1 MACAV
6 VATACVDAD
15 DRAAKTT
22 TLTAHDAID
31 IYLAK
36 ASRSARDSST
46 SVLSKRYNITMKAVR
61 DVWNLRTWAWATMPY
76 WMRSDLAK
84 FLRKH
89 LCTQCQRKG
98 VTSLASACKDC
109 AKPRRRGRP
118 CLRSVFC
125 ASLRSDTADPS
136 LATRTNAHGQQS
148 MQTSQQTRPSPWH
161 DRATI
166 AYPVTHHSV
175 PTVQVSHEDDV
186 DNWLRQADLH
196 TNVGMQAW
204 DGWTPPVT
212 TSVASKALSIKD
224 HAFAPAAGTAEVAG
238 WTPVT
243 NTHMHTY
250 VHMKGT
256 SSVTVQ
262 RLRIPAWNELSAH
275 GFSESESIDLS
286 NDQVFSAID
295 LYMDQMFSQVIT
307 SSYPLPISSSSSEAS
322 MPVLHADCISDNGG
336 LWRYEDPFASDV
348 MPMM

>member
-1 MACAV
+1 MAMARAV

-15 DRAAKTT
+15 DRAATT

-36 ASRSARDSST
+36 ASCSARDGST

-61 DVWNLRTWAWATMPY
+61 DVWNLRTWAWTTMPY
-76 WMRSDLAK
+76 WTRSDLAK

-148 MQTSQQTRPSPWH
+148 MQTSLQTRPSPWH

-186 DNWLRQADLH
+186 DNWLRQADL
-196 TNVGMQAW
+196 Q
-204 DGWTPPVT
+204 
-212 TSVASKALSIKD
+212 SL
-224 HAFAPAAGTAEVAG
+224 
-238 WTPVT
+238 
-243 NTHMHTY
+243 
-250 VHMKGT
+250 
-256 SSVTVQ
+256 
-262 RLRIPAWNELSAH
+262 
-275 GFSESESIDLS
+275 
-286 NDQVFSAID
+286 
-295 LYMDQMFSQVIT
+295 
-307 SSYPLPISSSSSEAS
+307 
-322 MPVLHADCISDNGG
+322 PVLHADCISNDEAV
-336 LWRYEDPFASDV
+336 WKYEDPFASNV
-348 MPMM
+348 MPMMPPPQEYVVFADADSSVPASAHMLPYDAHLARGDMLAAASAPVGWGWGQPWSVEDRRRSAFRGGCAQGCNE

>member
-61 DVWNLRTWAWATMPY
+61 DVWNLRTWAWTTMPY
-76 WMRSDLAK
+76 WTRIDLAK

-89 LCTQCQRKG
+89 LCTQCQRRG

-136 LATRTNAHGQQS
+136 LAARTNAHGQQS
-148 MQTSQQTRPSPWH
+148 MQTSLQTRPSPWH

-166 AYPVTHHSV
+166 AYSVTSHSF
-175 PTVQVSHEDDV
+175 PTVQACTTCDIDD
-186 DNWLRQADLH
+186 WLRQADLH
-196 TNVGMQAW
+196 
-204 DGWTPPVT
+204 
-212 TSVASKALSIKD
+212 
-224 HAFAPAAGTAEVAG
+224 
-238 WTPVT
+238 
-243 NTHMHTY
+243 
-250 VHMKGT
+250 
-256 SSVTVQ
+256 
-262 RLRIPAWNELSAH
+262 
-275 GFSESESIDLS
+275 
-286 NDQVFSAID
+286 
-295 LYMDQMFSQVIT
+295 
-307 SSYPLPISSSSSEAS
+307 S
-322 MPVLHADCISDNGG
+322 MPVLHADCISNDGG
-336 LWRYEDPFASDV
+336 IWRYEDPFASDV